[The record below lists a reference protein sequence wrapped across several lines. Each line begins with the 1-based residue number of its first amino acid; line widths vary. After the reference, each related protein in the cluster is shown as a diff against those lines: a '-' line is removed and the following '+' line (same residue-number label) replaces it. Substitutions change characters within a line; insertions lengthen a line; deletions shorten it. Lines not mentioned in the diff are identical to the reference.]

1 MRRTEKRGLKSDGDA
16 AIVGREKQR
25 KTVGCVRANGKG
37 GNREKETEIEIEREG
52 GRDEVK
58 RKRDGRKEKI
68 PSRGGGWWSMVRK
81 GGEGGGDKM
90 M

>member
-25 KTVGCVRANGKG
+25 KIVGCVRKG

-52 GRDEVK
+52 GSETKERWTK
-58 RKRDGRKEKI
+58 REDSE
-68 PSRGGGWWSMVRK
+68 PRGWLVVYG
-81 GGEGGGDKM
+81 
-90 M
+90 